1 MAHAVHDEFMKRKNH
16 SNNAEKLVFDIKSTK
31 TVEKV
36 NDCVE
41 KFDTL
46 NKCFIPLI
54 SHRYEWFRFHMEMA
68 IGE

>member
-1 MAHAVHDEFMKRKNH
+1 MLKSYFFA
-16 SNNAEKLVFDIKSTK
+16 IKSSK

-41 KFDTL
+41 KFDIL

-68 IGE
+68 IGK